1 MENWYHRPQLFI
13 LGTRA
18 NSWAIQHPE
27 NSRCDSQPCVRC
39 RAFSADWNII
49 CLSSPTPML
58 YCNSCPTVLLWCSE
72 WSERWQQ
79 LLGPLWNS
87 WTEPSI
93 RRVSSSRVGL
103 VVGKEPNPRTT
114 HPVADLAL
122 KVAGG
127 YLVDQI
133 CADPVWPPTPECV
146 VLRTLLQLTCMWN
159 ANQFCPSRVFPVQR
173 VWCHT
178 ESMWSLDYEI
188 TDWLNGWSSHYAV
201 RWYISVPDVAH
212 KP

>member
-103 VVGKEPNPRTT
+103 VVGKKPNLWTT

-127 YLVDQI
+127 WWTRFAQI
-133 CADPVWPPTPECV
+133 PFG
-146 VLRTLLQLTCMWN
+146 LQLLN
-159 ANQFCPSRVFPVQR
+159 AWYFELFYSWLACGMPTSSVHRECFQFRGCDAALSQ
-173 VWCHT
+173 CG
-178 ESMWSLDYEI
+178 L
-188 TDWLNGWSSHYAV
+188 
-201 RWYISVPDVAH
+201 
-212 KP
+212 